1 MNKVYQKPSTLLVK
15 IETEG
20 DFLMDSAHGTQHE
33 GFTNSNTTTPVVE
46 DGTDDDSPF

>member
-1 MNKVYQKPSTLLVK
+1 MPIPTKYLLSR
-15 IETEG
+15 

-33 GFTNSNTTTPVVE
+33 GFTNSNNPTPVVD

>member
-1 MNKVYQKPSTLLVK
+1 MKKVYQKPSTLLVK